1 MYHSC
6 SSGWNFESEK
16 DIFLSEFE
24 TKIQAIIFSMR
35 LTKPEKEEDFLETF
49 TEVMDAVLILFN
61 NIFMPEQFSSTGQR
75 STLFQLYAAKRE
87 YYEKKSILHI
97 HIGGVDFDE
106 NFPVAK
112 MEIEFERLENREY
125 LMYLERIQTAPF
137 VQRLGFA
144 SVLTIQA
151 MTMFYVLWN
160 LTGGNVKFQVFAA
173 TSVSKRMFS
182 QIFRKLGY
190 SNERDTLCQLF
201 ITDTKL
207 NTARMQTLLYHCAE
221 KLWKWHEENTNKLQ
235 LPFAGQ
241 MQKLQEHIQALEN
254 ENAQIQSSN
263 DLLHM
268 QNEQLREQMLLALQM
283 QRENRSIR
291 G

>member
-1 MYHSC
+1 
-6 SSGWNFESEK
+6 
-16 DIFLSEFE
+16 
-24 TKIQAIIFSMR
+24 
-35 LTKPEKEEDFLETF
+35 
-49 TEVMDAVLILFN
+49 MDAVLILFN